1 MAFGLGCGMQLV
13 NLDTKEMKNTYSTNM
28 ATNMANVDEYEEV
41 KTTLEEIT
49 AENEAMKKYIAGKIN
64 EIQIMRTMKAYRN
77 KGVSYFH

>member
-64 EIQIMRTMKAYRN
+64 EIQIMRTMRAYRN